1 MIMKPVLEKF
11 LSSGE
16 VEVLR
21 IAGEEF
27 VLRKITTKQADFLN
41 EYYEYFRYRPL
52 EFLPFLNAIVL
63 DIDKNKLN
71 NFLRDGD
78 RYDEEKISMFI
89 YAICIQALNLRPLS
103 LDYTFSNSVID
114 LLENS
119 TIMNYFIK
127 VLIGYGYKKSE
138 VDEFSNNKI
147 IRLSLEEMYL
157 RNKADCLLFIARFI
171 SSLKADEKA
180 FPLTFNIIDNIYKKA
195 KELYF
200 SSDAN
205 ENEKLKGMFF
215 NELNG
220 YLKSTNETNS
230 INNPTAL
237 KTKSNE
243 EILEEIRRIKEK
255 NKKQPITDFGL
266 LPK

>member
-1 MIMKPVLEKF
+1 MILKPVLEKF

-63 DIDKNKLN
+63 EIDRNKLK
-71 NFLRDGD
+71 NFLQVGD
-78 RYDEEKISMFI
+78 KYDEEKISMFI

-138 VDEFSNNKI
+138 IDEFSNNKI

-157 RNKADCLLFIARFI
+157 RNKADCLIFIARFI

-180 FPLTFNIIDNIYKKA
+180 FPLTFNIIDNIYNKA

-200 SSDAN
+200 SSDAT
-205 ENEKLKGMFF
+205 ENERLKGAFF
-215 NELNG
+215 TELNS
-220 YLKSTNETNS
+220 YLKPEEK
-230 INNPTAL
+230 IQPVNNTTL
-237 KTKSNE
+237 KTKTNE